1 MTSETTSDATK
12 REYIGNVFVDHG
24 SVVVLDPMY
33 ADVSEKDQERFL
45 EARTGAKIDCD
56 DDNMPEGTDH
66 IGVWVSTGMGD
77 GRYPVYADLIE
88 VPGAGGWR
96 VARIVIDC
104 LGMEDEP
111 QSAMLRE
118 DLIDA
123 VGQVREQTGGALD
136 AKLPYDKSRAVE
148 EDVRRRALD
157 EPEDR
162 GDA

>member
-1 MTSETTSDATK
+1 MAADMGATE
-12 REYIGNVFVDHG
+12 REHIGHVFVDHG

-33 ADVSEKDQERFL
+33 ADVSDKDQERFL
-45 EARTGAKIDCD
+45 EALEERAGVRIDCD
-56 DDNMPEGTDH
+56 EDLPEGIDH
-66 IGVWVSTGMGD
+66 IGVWIGTGIGD

-118 DLIDA
+118 DLIEA

-136 AKLPYDKSRAVE
+136 AKLPYDKSRA
-148 EDVRRRALD
+148 
-157 EPEDR
+157 
-162 GDA
+162 G

>member
-1 MTSETTSDATK
+1 MSTTK

-33 ADVSEKDQERFL
+33 ADVSEKDEERFL
-45 EARTGAKIDCD
+45 AADSGAKIDCD
-56 DDNMPEGTDH
+56 DDDMPEGTDH
-66 IGVWVSTGMGD
+66 IGVWVGTGMGD

-148 EDVRRRALD
+148 EDVRRRALGG
-157 EPEDR
+157 EPEG